1 MEVTP
6 VNTKKYVRN
15 ALADV
20 DMRKSVD
27 KATQSTVDAR
37 QAIIDQTPY
46 WEELRFK
53 THSIKKNVMDNLDT
67 YLTEFEKHCQENGI
81 QVHWASDAAEAREI
95 ILRLAR
101 ENKVKKIVKS
111 KSLTTEEMHLNQA
124 LIDNNIETLETDLG
138 EYIIQLMEQIP
149 SHLIIPALHLSRK
162 DVGKLFHEKLGTEYT
177 DEPTELLKIARAK
190 LREKFLTADMGIS
203 GVNFGIAGAGAFCIV
218 ENEAN
223 AHLTMTL
230 PKIHVAVMG
239 IEKLIPKLS
248 DLPYFLKLLA
258 PNATGQKS
266 STYVNIIGGPLRDR
280 FGEGSEEVH
289 LVLMDNGRSRILRDP
304 SLRETLF
311 CIRCA
316 SCLNAC
322 PVYQQIGGHAYGWV
336 YMGPIGITLIPQYL
350 GEKVGSTSPYLS
362 TLCSACFD
370 ACPMRIRLP
379 DHILKLRNRIVE
391 NSNPPLTERIGMALW
406 GFLAKHPRL
415 YRVATWFPGK
425 AQQLLPGDRTFP
437 LPGYARKRAFARFDA
452 KGFRNRF
459 KDMENS
465 DE

>member
-1 MEVTP
+1 MQVTP
-6 VNTKKYVRN
+6 VNTKKYVRK
-15 ALADV
+15 ALADS

-27 KATQSTVDAR
+27 NATRSTVDAR

-46 WEELRFK
+46 WEELRLK
-53 THSIKKNVMDNLDT
+53 THGIKKNVIENLDT
-67 YLTEFEKHCQENGI
+67 YLTKFEKHCQENRI
-81 QVHWASDAAEAREI
+81 HVHWAANSAEAREI
-95 ILRLAR
+95 VLQLAR
-101 ENKVKKIVKS
+101 DKNVKKIVKS
-111 KSLTTEEMHLNQA
+111 KSLTTEEMHLNQT

-138 EYIIQLMEQIP
+138 EYIIQLKEQIP
-149 SHLIIPALHLSRK
+149 SHLIIPALHLSRR
-162 DVGKLFHEKLGTEYT
+162 DVGKLFHEKLGNEYT
-177 DEPTELLKIARAK
+177 DDPTELLKIARAK
-190 LREKFLTADMGIS
+190 LRDKFLTADMGIS
-203 GVNFGIAGAGAFCIV
+203 GVNFGIAESGTFCIV

-248 DLPYFLKLLA
+248 DLAYFLKLLA

-266 STYVNIIGGPLRDR
+266 STYLNIIGGPLHGRY
-280 FGEGSEEVH
+280 GEGSEEVH
-289 LVLMDNGRSRILRDP
+289 LVLMDNGRSKILRDP
-304 SLRETLF
+304 TLRETLF

-350 GEKVGSTSPYLS
+350 GEKVGKLSPYLCS
-362 TLCSACFD
+362 LCSACFD
-370 ACPMRIRLP
+370 NCPMRIRLP

-391 NSNPPLTERIGMALW
+391 HTKPAMTERIGMALW

-415 YRVATWFPGK
+415 YRFATWFPGK
-425 AQQLLPGDRTFP
+425 LQQLLPGGRTFP
-437 LPGYARKRAFARFDA
+437 LQGYNRKRAFARFDA
-452 KGFRNRF
+452 RGFRNRF
-459 KDMENS
+459 KDMERK
-465 DE
+465 DA